1 MRGKIYSGR
10 AVFPRRQPTRTLYA
24 SRIVFAIMS
33 RNIVTAT
40 HSFAYF
46 SPHAHM
52 AAKMSFKSLALSVA
66 VYST

>member
-33 RNIVTAT
+33 RNIVTASCPPIPAMT
-40 HSFAYF
+40 RF
-46 SPHAHM
+46 M
-52 AAKMSFKSLALSVA
+52 ALRLLS
-66 VYST
+66 